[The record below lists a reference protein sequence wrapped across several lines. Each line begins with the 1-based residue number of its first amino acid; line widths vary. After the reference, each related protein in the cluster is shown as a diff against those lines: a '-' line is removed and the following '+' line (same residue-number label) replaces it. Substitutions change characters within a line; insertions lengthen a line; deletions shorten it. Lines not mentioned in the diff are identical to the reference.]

1 MKHRLIAA
9 DSRKLKTIED
19 ESVQLVVTSPPY
31 PMIEMWDQSFGE
43 MDPSIRADLE
53 DGEKR
58 ICVYQY
64 RRCDADAE
72 RAVSAILQSHCGCKL
87 FFVDGLQRIARH
99 PLEKA
104 IQCAQ

>member
-53 DGEKR
+53 DGSGESVIASWRKTDL
-58 ICVYQY
+58 CVSISEM
-64 RRCDADAE
+64 RRG
-72 RAVSAILQSHCGCKL
+72 R
-87 FFVDGLQRIARH
+87 
-99 PLEKA
+99 
-104 IQCAQ
+104 